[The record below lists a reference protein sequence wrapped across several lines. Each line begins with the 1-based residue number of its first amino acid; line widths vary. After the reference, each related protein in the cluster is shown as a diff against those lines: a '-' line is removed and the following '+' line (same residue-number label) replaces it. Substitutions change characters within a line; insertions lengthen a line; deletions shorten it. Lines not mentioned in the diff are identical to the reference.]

1 MEDIE
6 ILMLNVKV
14 LSGCLLALTILVI
27 AHILRK

>member
-1 MEDIE
+1 MEE

-14 LSGCLLALTILVI
+14 LSVCLVALTILVI